1 MSSCVHETDANV
13 FLSVIIMKVQ
23 LLFFTFLWTSSDHY
37 NARAD
42 GVRQEKHDIEENI
55 AVGKILGRL
64 FLDFHND
71 Q

>member
-1 MSSCVHETDANV
+1 
-13 FLSVIIMKVQ
+13 MKVQ